1 METEPVSGTL
11 PWYRNMRYVGIN
23 LAKVR
28 LEVYDENCR
37 KRIEK

>member
-1 METEPVSGTL
+1 MEIEPVIDTL

-23 LAKVR
+23 LTKVM
-28 LEVYDENCR
+28 LELYDKNCS